1 MLVMPTVYVTENE
14 HSNRRFHRDEDCRML
29 KFSWIKGIHPI
40 DLNDL
45 RVPLPCKICY
55 PDAPR
60 IKVRRQF
67 CRICHPNEM
76 RKKVVPCQHNGG
88 IPVIQTITWKRQ
100 SMLIEPGDTTV
111 RTRYVWPDK
120 LHHYMS
126 A

>member
-29 KFSWIKGIHPI
+29 KFSWIKGIHPV

-60 IKVRRQF
+60 IKVRRQA
-67 CRICHPNEM
+67 CPICTKGN
-76 RKKVVPCQHNGG
+76 KVMPCAHNGG
-88 IPVIQTITWKRQ
+88 IPVIQEITWKRQ